1 MDTFVLLSKKQ
12 IGKLDLTEDIW
23 FRCFRNSSKSP
34 LASSDTREMLDADL
48 IERKDVFEK
57 DKYLFA

>member
-1 MDTFVLLSKKQ
+1 MNFILERDLS
-12 IGKLDLTEDIW
+12 
-23 FRCFRNSSKSP
+23 FRNSSKSP

-57 DKYLFA
+57 AKYLFA